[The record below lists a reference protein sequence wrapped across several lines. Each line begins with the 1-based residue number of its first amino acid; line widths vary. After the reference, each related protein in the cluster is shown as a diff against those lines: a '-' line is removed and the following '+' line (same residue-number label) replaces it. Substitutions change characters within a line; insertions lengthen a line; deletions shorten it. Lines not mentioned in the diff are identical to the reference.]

1 MIMNP
6 SELPFHDKIRT
17 NYTPLASEIVQI
29 KQLLL
34 PPCAEIERIDREI
47 ALLKARRLELNQNAV
62 MSVQTAPL
70 LLGRIC
76 STWRAISLSTP
87 RLWSSIHIAE
97 PLWLTRS
104 GGLPLSI
111 SFHRFPPPGPS
122 SFFDA
127 IVSFSSRWR
136 HISLS
141 GQSGIS
147 LSRTDVPILRTIEIL
162 DYAVG
167 AQPTGA
173 RTHDFFS
180 GVSVRKVTI
189 GTDINPMQL
198 PLPWHQLTTL
208 SLCHLADPYNIFPT
222 GSWSLSS
229 STALNILAEC
239 HSLRECAICLSS
251 GADEIVDVPSLV
263 ELPLLI
269 SLPRPLDRLFVPQLS
284 SFVLTGFSHHSPSF
298 PFPTLIS
305 RATKM
310 KNVEI
315 DTMLFTRETLT
326 AFLRLLPPSVQRLAL
341 RQYVL
346 GSGAPAFVNN
356 EFLCLLA
363 PPPESVNSCVLFPEL
378 DTIDLMYAASFSDDD
393 LLRFIRARME
403 IHPLRRV
410 RVKFYRGVK
419 NDILPQLQSFIDECG
434 LDVSLEYMKDK
445 PAWNPCDGL
454 PRSGTVYYG

>member
-1 MIMNP
+1 
-6 SELPFHDKIRT
+6 
-17 NYTPLASEIVQI
+17 
-29 KQLLL
+29 
-34 PPCAEIERIDREI
+34 
-47 ALLKARRLELNQNAV
+47 
-62 MSVQTAPL
+62 
-70 LLGRIC
+70 
-76 STWRAISLSTP
+76 
-87 RLWSSIHIAE
+87 
-97 PLWLTRS
+97 
-104 GGLPLSI
+104 
-111 SFHRFPPPGPS
+111 
-122 SFFDA
+122 
-127 IVSFSSRWR
+127 
-136 HISLS
+136 
-141 GQSGIS
+141 
-147 LSRTDVPILRTIEIL
+147 
-162 DYAVG
+162 
-167 AQPTGA
+167 
-173 RTHDFFS
+173 
-180 GVSVRKVTI
+180 
-189 GTDINPMQL
+189 MQL

-269 SLPRPLDRLFVPQLS
+269 SLRISVIARGTSLQQPDPLDRLFVPQLS

-298 PFPTLIS
+298 PFPTLTS

-393 LLRFIRARME
+393 LLRFIQARME